1 MGQYYDEEDDIV
13 NMGPPGTL
21 GRVRYLSPDRRQVT
35 VELRGG
41 QFATVT
47 SNDPMDLTVGNI
59 VIVHQDHL
67 EPAAAELWGDQT
79 WVGVVKIKRPDR
91 TVIDAGGRWLLVP
104 TNEDVDYSTGNTVEV
119 SDSFGVVAVLHPDP
133 IRLVEF
139 GGNWMSRSSADSNQR
154 RRTVRRPLMTLAGCT
169 RWLPE
174 HKN

>member
-91 TVIDAGGRWLLVP
+91 TVIDAGGRW
-104 TNEDVDYSTGNTVEV
+104 
-119 SDSFGVVAVLHPDP
+119 
-133 IRLVEF
+133 
-139 GGNWMSRSSADSNQR
+139 
-154 RRTVRRPLMTLAGCT
+154 
-169 RWLPE
+169 
-174 HKN
+174 